1 MAKNWYV
8 LNIYSGYEKKVQD
21 AIELLIQDA
30 NVNNTAIAHI
40 LFQVRVPVK
49 EVTETKNGKKK
60 ISEKKIFP
68 GYILVEMDLEKSNW
82 QDVYP
87 SIKNI
92 NGVSGFVG
100 ANKNKKPQPLSHEEV
115 RSILSTTNDSRNEVL
130 MKQKFD
136 FNRGE
141 TVKITEGP
149 FGTFNG
155 VIEEVNLEKNK
166 LKVMVGI
173 FGRSTP
179 VELDFLKLKSYKIL
193 IRKGF

>member
-179 VELDFLKLKSYKIL
+179 VELDFSQVEKL
-193 IRKGF
+193 